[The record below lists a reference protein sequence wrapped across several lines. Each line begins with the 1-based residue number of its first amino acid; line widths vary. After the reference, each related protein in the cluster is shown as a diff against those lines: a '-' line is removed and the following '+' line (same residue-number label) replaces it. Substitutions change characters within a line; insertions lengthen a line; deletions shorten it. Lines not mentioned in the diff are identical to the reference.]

1 VENGAIPDLRERSK
15 LFSTGGNAVERFG
28 QCGNSD
34 SQAFGHRP
42 SDPQRSTGNALP
54 TQRYFHLHLVSD
66 ATGETLIN
74 VARAAA
80 AQYAHTHSIEHIH
93 SLVRT
98 QGHVEKALQ
107 EVEKSPGIVLYTLV
121 DTSLAHRLEAGCRL
135 LGVPSVSV
143 LDPVLAAFQSYLGT
157 RSAGRV
163 GAQHVLDAE
172 YFRRIDALNFSLAH
186 DDGQHAEAA
195 DEAEVV
201 LVGVSRT
208 SKTPTAIYLANRG
221 VKTANLPLV
230 LGTPVPEGLL
240 NARKP
245 LIVGLVASPDR
256 IVQIRQ
262 HRVLAM
268 KSEDIADSYVDR
280 AKVTEEIAW
289 SRKLCARQG
298 WPVIDVTRRSIE
310 ETAAAVIS
318 LLAARNAK

>member
-1 VENGAIPDLRERSK
+1 VATE
-15 LFSTGGNAVERFG
+15 
-28 QCGNSD
+28 
-34 SQAFGHRP
+34 
-42 SDPQRSTGNALP
+42 
-54 TQRYFHLHLVSD
+54 RYFHLHLVSD

-80 AQYAHTHSIEHIH
+80 AQYQHTHSIEHVH

-98 QGHVEKALQ
+98 QAHIERALREIEQ
-107 EVEKSPGIVLYTLV
+107 TPGIVLYTLV
-121 DTSLAHRLEAGCRL
+121 NTALAATLEKGCRDF
-135 LGVPSVSV
+135 GVPYVSV

-157 RSAGRV
+157 RSAGRI
-163 GAQHVLDAE
+163 GAQHVLDAD

-186 DDGQHAEAA
+186 DDGQHFDAIDDA
-195 DEAEVV
+195 DVI

-208 SKTPTAIYLANRG
+208 SKTPTSIYLANRG
-221 VKTANLPLV
+221 IKTANLPL
-230 LGTPVPEGLL
+230 LQDAPVPPGLL
-240 NARKP
+240 AARKP

-268 KSEDIADSYVDR
+268 KSDELTDSYVDR
-280 AKVTEEIAW
+280 ATVTEEIAW

-310 ETAAAVIS
+310 ETAAAVMG
-318 LLAARNAK
+318 LLAARKPA